1 MLKVENDY
9 AIPEETRRVVKK
21 AFPKGNRYIRLRDEL
36 GPLFRDE
43 DFAKLYPDRGQPGW
57 SPWRL
62 ALVTVMQYMEN
73 LTDRQAANAVR
84 ARMDW
89 KYALGLS
96 LEDAGFDYSVLS
108 EFRQR
113 LLKGEKEEL
122 LLERILKAAEEKG
135 LLEGKQTQRTDA
147 TWAVAHIRR
156 MNRLEMVG
164 ETVRRVLD
172 DVAQVAP
179 DWLREHMQPE
189 WGERYGRR
197 VEMYRLPKSKAG
209 QAELATAIGKDG
221 YALLDAILRGED
233 TPPGLSEL
241 WSVEVLRRIWVQ
253 QYYRAE
259 ERVTWRSKE
268 KEGLPPAALMIGSPD
283 DVEAR
288 YAGKRGFYWTGY
300 KCHYTETC
308 DPDQPRLVTHVETTP
323 ATTHDAQVIPTI
335 QRDLQ
340 ARGRAPQRQL
350 ADAGY
355 ATLETL
361 QTSRDNGIDLLAP
374 LLEDRSWQAREQTG
388 YDHTHFQ
395 LDWEKRTATCP
406 QNKTSAS
413 ARDGQGRNGLP
424 VMTFRFSPED
434 CQPCPARSLC
444 TRATKGGRQVTVYA
458 EPLYTLLQELRARQD
473 TDAFRTAYSKRA
485 GVEGTISQ
493 AVRTANLHRAR
504 YWGLARTHL
513 QHVATAAALNLTRL
527 ADWLTGSRPVV
538 NRPAPFAQL
547 ALTPT

>member
-1 MLKVENDY
+1 MLKVETDY
-9 AIPEETRRVVKK
+9 SIPEETRRVVKQ

-36 GPLFRDE
+36 GTVFRDE
-43 DFAKLYPDRGQPGW
+43 DFEELYAERGQPGW

-73 LTDRQAANAVR
+73 LTDRQAAEAAR

-89 KYALGLS
+89 KYALGLP

-108 EFRQR
+108 EFRKR
-113 LLKGEKEEL
+113 LLGGGKEGV
-122 LLERILKAAEEKG
+122 LLERILEVAKAKG

-147 TWAVAHIRR
+147 TWTVAHIRR

-164 ETVRRVLD
+164 EAVRRVLD
-172 DVAQVAP
+172 DVAQMAP
-179 DWLREHMQPE
+179 AWLQKHLSPAWR
-189 WGERYGRR
+189 ERYGRR

-209 QAELATAIGKDG
+209 QEELATAIGEDG
-221 YALLDAILRGED
+221 YALLAAILLGED
-233 TPPGLSEL
+233 TPPELARL

-253 QYYRAE
+253 QYYRQDE
-259 ERVTWRSKE
+259 QVVWRNKE
-268 KEGLPPAALMIGSPD
+268 KEGLPPAAQMIGSPD

-308 DPDQPRLVTHVETTP
+308 APDQPRLVTQVETTP
-323 ATTHDAQVIPTI
+323 ATTHDAQVLPKI

-340 ARGRAPQRQL
+340 ARGRAPQQHL

-361 QTSRDNGIDLLAP
+361 QTSRKHGIDLLSP
-374 LLEDRSWQAREQTG
+374 LLEDRSWQARQQTG
-388 YDHTHFQ
+388 YDHTHFH
-395 LDWEKRTATCP
+395 LDWEHRTATCP
-406 QNKTSAS
+406 QHKTSVS
-413 ARDGQGRNGLP
+413 AQEGQARNGLP
-424 VMTFRFSPED
+424 VVTFRFSPKD
-434 CQPCPARSLC
+434 CQPCPARAQC
-444 TRATKGGRQVTVYA
+444 TRATKGGRQITVYA

-473 TDAFRTAYSKRA
+473 TDAFRTAYSQRA

-493 AVRTANLHRAR
+493 AVRTADLHRAR

-513 QHVATAAALNLTRL
+513 QHVATAAALNLARL
-527 ADWLTGSRPVV
+527 ADWLTGSRPVAK
-538 NRPAPFAQL
+538 RPSPFAQL
-547 ALTPT
+547 APT